1 MTFVYRACIFEH
13 WIVDDFA
20 IFDAIF
26 VAHCLH
32 ANAKLIRAQIKSSRL
47 MKICNLN
54 YNSQFQLLVCVKHDL
69 CIAFKFLKEHL
80 QRLHEVKEKRLRATL
95 IEVAQLQVRD
105 PRQIN
110 ALVDNSLIFYL
121 SIDID
126 YRCEYI
132 ACNEKRDALNK
143 HKRAMK
149 KHLSKKHNIEHA
161 KKKTQLTLNDVQ
173 MICVQSFCAS
183 VNYRLFVVDVK
194 RDRNDIRSI
203 FSIEVSSSHAMIF
216 SHAINEVF
224 DSMRVKL
231 KQKYERNQRDW
242 EFIFERLQ
250 FTTNFYANQI
260 SSWLRIIDISRWMTK
275 LHTNK
280 KRLRELLH
288 ANSNDEFFFMTT
300 SRALQLIAC
309 NKCYRA
315 SNTLLD
321 RSSDA
326 S

>member
-1 MTFVYRACIFEH
+1 
-13 WIVDDFA
+13 
-20 IFDAIF
+20 
-26 VAHCLH
+26 
-32 ANAKLIRAQIKSSRL
+32 

-54 YNSQFQLLVCVKHDL
+54 YNSQFQLLVCVKHDF
-69 CIAFKFLKEHL
+69 CIAFKFFKKHL
-80 QRLHEVKEKRLRATL
+80 QRLHEVKKKRLRATL
-95 IEVAQLQVRD
+95 IEITQLQMRD
-105 PRQIN
+105 SRQIN
-110 ALVDNSLIFYL
+110 ASIDNFFISYF

-132 ACNEKRDALNK
+132 ACNEERSALNK

-149 KHLSKKHNIEHA
+149 KHLSKKHNVEHV
-161 KKKTQLTLNDVQ
+161 KKKTQLTLNDIQ
-173 MICVQSFCAS
+173 TICVQSFCTN

-194 RDRNDIRSI
+194 RDRNDISSI

-242 EFIFERLQ
+242 KFIFERLQ
-250 FTTNFYANQI
+250 FITNFYANQI
-260 SSWLRIIDISRWMTK
+260 SFWLRITNINRWMTK
-275 LHTNK
+275 LHINK

-300 SRALQLIAC
+300 SRTFQLIAC